1 MVEVRQ
7 YRSRQTL
14 PHSREARVA
23 RPDHPVDRRPR
34 CWFRA
39 VAALVRVSHRM
50 AKSSFLVIH
59 SQTRMII
66 GVPPTINVGWGCLT
80 SKDSLVQAKRA
91 TKLHH
96 AE

>member
-1 MVEVRQ
+1 MAEARQ
-7 YRSRQTL
+7 YRSQQTS
-14 PHSREARVA
+14 PRSREARVA

-39 VAALVRVSHRM
+39 VAALVRVPHRM

-66 GVPPTINVGWGCLT
+66 GVRPTINVGWWCPT
-80 SKDSLVQAKRA
+80 SKDCVGQAKRA
-91 TKLHH
+91 TKLHD